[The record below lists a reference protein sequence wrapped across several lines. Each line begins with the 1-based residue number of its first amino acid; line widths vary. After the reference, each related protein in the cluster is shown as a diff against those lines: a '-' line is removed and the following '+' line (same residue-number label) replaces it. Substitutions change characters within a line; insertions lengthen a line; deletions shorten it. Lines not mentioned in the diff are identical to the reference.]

1 MGVPIVALYGALNAI
16 LNVILATRV
25 TGVRRSTKK
34 SIGFDGDEALLV
46 AGRVHS
52 NNAEYVPLA
61 LVMLLIAE
69 LCGGQSAI
77 LHALGGSLFVSRLLH
92 AYGLPRPAPNPYR
105 AVGIVVTWLVILGA
119 AGYCIALR

>member
-1 MGVPIVALYGALNAI
+1 MTVPIVALYGALNAI
-16 LNVILATRV
+16 LNVVLATRV

-34 SIGFDGDEALLV
+34 SIGFDGDERLLV

-69 LCGGQSAI
+69 LCGGKSAI
-77 LHALGGSLFVSRLLH
+77 LHALGGALFVSRILH
-92 AYGLPRPAPNPYR
+92 AVGLPRPAPNPYR
-105 AVGIVVTWLVILGA
+105 ALGAVVTWLVILGT
-119 AGYCIALR
+119 AGYALALR